1 MKVELE
7 KVNCDFCGSDEYSFF
22 AEQKDV
28 IHNVNNTFFQVVS
41 CNKCGLKFT
50 NPRPTKKTI
59 SYFYSNK
66 YSFHS
71 GKSKFLLLLKNILE
85 SIAQQYLIRKISW
98 IFPRKINLI
107 LINFLKPKIKDPA
120 LDYIFNIKNNKK
132 NLKFLDI
139 GCGSGLSTNFWGSKS
154 SLLELS
160 KKNIEVSGVEPSLN
174 ARNILSSYGIKV
186 FSEIENINKEHK
198 FDIIRLN
205 WSLEHVHSPKKYFEF
220 IEKYLSE
227 NGIAIICVPNINGL
241 LYRLSPSALEL
252 PVHLFHFDINSLKN
266 YATKF
271 NLNVKKFLTF
281 SYPGMYLFA
290 EKIGL
295 ISKKFNFSKMSLSKA
310 HDFSNFH
317 TLVDNI
323 GFGND
328 ILLIL
333 KKQKVN

>member
-1 MKVELE
+1 MKVKLE

-28 IHNVNNTFFQVVS
+28 IHNVDNYLFQVVS

-59 SYFYSNK
+59 SYFYKDK

-71 GKSKFLLLLKNILE
+71 GKSRFFLILKNIME
-85 SIAQQYLIRKISW
+85 MVARQYFIKKISSS
-98 IFPRKINLI
+98 FPRKINLI
-107 LINFLKPKIKDPA
+107 LIKFLKPKINDPV
-120 LDYIFNIKNNKK
+120 LDYLNKDSRK
-132 NLKFLDI
+132 NLRILDI

-154 SLLELS
+154 SLVELL
-160 KKNIEVSGVEPSLN
+160 KQNIDVSGVEPSLK

-186 FSEIENINKEHK
+186 FSEIEDINKKEK
-198 FDIIRLN
+198 FEIIRLN
-205 WSLEHVHSPKKYFEF
+205 WSLEHVHSPKKYFQF
-220 IEKYLSE
+220 IENSLSE

-241 LYRLSPSALEL
+241 LYRISPCALEL
-252 PVHLFHFDINSLKN
+252 PVHLFHFDIDSLQN
-266 YATKF
+266 YAIKF
-271 NLNVKKFLTF
+271 NLAVKKFCTF

-290 EKIGL
+290 EQIGL
-295 ISKKFNFSKMSLSKA
+295 ISKKYNFNKMSLSKA
-310 HDFSNFH
+310 HEFSKFH
-317 TLVDNI
+317 SILDDI

-333 KKQKVN
+333 NKQ